1 MPRSH
6 SKTLLCLLGAMFT
19 LAPAAR
25 ADEVGSRVRVPAS
38 TRDVVRV
45 QILGLNDFH
54 GRLSPG
60 LKVEG
65 RPAGGAAVL
74 AAYLREEQAS
84 FSGST
89 FIVHAGDA
97 VGATPP
103 ESALL
108 QDEPT
113 IAFLNALGNAGCQ
126 PGRPRPSCNMV
137 GTVGNHE
144 LDEGYRELLRLVQG
158 GNHAKGPFLSPQYAG
173 AAFPYVSANVL
184 VEATKKPLLAPYV
197 VKKVQGISIA
207 FLGAV
212 LEDARHVITPEGVS
226 GLTFVD
232 EADAINGH
240 VRALQKQGV
249 EVFVVL
255 IHQGGHQKSYDG
267 PTRPDA
273 SVPEAEIRDVVSRL
287 DGAVDVVVSG
297 HAHSFSNALLANAAG
312 KPTLVTQA
320 FASGTAYGDIELVID
335 RKSRD
340 VVMKTASIEAT
351 FADAGPG
358 LTPAGDIAALV
369 AAAQKRVAPLV
380 ERQVGESKLRVV
392 REPNEAGE
400 SALGDLIADAQR
412 AAVSADIG
420 LMNLGGIRSD
430 LEAGPVTWGELFT
443 VQPFA
448 NDIVRMELSGAEL
461 LALLEQQWSDG
472 ESRILQISGMRVTW
486 DPAKKP
492 GQRVV
497 DVRVGDAPLARER
510 TYSVAVNSFLAPGG
524 DNFSVLARG
533 KNRSVGPVD
542 LEALTRYVEA
552 SPRPFTRVTDGRIN
566 KLSRK

>member
-1 MPRSH
+1 MPSRASVAAQF
-6 SKTLLCLLGAMFT
+6 LVCFVAVCA
-19 LAPAAR
+19 LAPAR
-25 ADEVGSRVRVPAS
+25 AEP
-38 TRDVVRV
+38 RDVVRV
-45 QILGLNDFH
+45 QILGINDFH

-65 RPAGGAAVL
+65 RPTGGAAVL
-74 AAYLREEQAS
+74 AAYLRDEQAS
-84 FSGST
+84 FRGTT

-97 VGATPP
+97 VGASPP

-113 IAFLNALGNAGCQ
+113 IAFLNMLGNAGCQ
-126 PGRPRPSCNMV
+126 PGHPRATCNMI

-144 LDEGYRELLRLVQG
+144 LDEGSAELERLIHG
-158 GNHAKGPFLSPQYAG
+158 GNHARGPFLAAHYAG
-173 AAFPYVSANVL
+173 AAFPYVSANVI
-184 VEATKKPLLAPYV
+184 VEATQKPLFVPYV
-197 VKKVQGISIA
+197 VRRAEGIPIA

-212 LEDARHVITPEGVS
+212 LEDARHVITPEGAR
-226 GLTFVD
+226 GLSFVD
-232 EADAINGH
+232 EADAINTH
-240 VRALQKQGV
+240 VRALKAQGI
-249 EVFVVL
+249 ESFVVL
-255 IHQGGHQKSYDG
+255 IHQGGHQKNYEG
-267 PTRPDA
+267 RTRPGD
-273 SVPEAEIRDVVSRL
+273 SVPDADIRDVVARL

-297 HAHSFSNALLANAAG
+297 HAHSFTNSLLPNAAG

-320 FASGTAYGDIELVID
+320 FSSGTAYDDIEIVID

-340 VVMKTASIEAT
+340 VIMKTARIEPT

-358 LTPAGDIAALV
+358 LTPAADVAALV
-369 AAAQKRVAPLV
+369 AEAQARVAPLV
-380 ERQVGESKLRVV
+380 ERQVGDSKLRVV
-392 REPNEAGE
+392 REPNDAGE

-412 AAVSADIG
+412 ASVGADIG
-420 LMNLGGIRSD
+420 IMNLGGIRAD
-430 LEAGPVTWGELFT
+430 LEPGPVTWGELFT

-448 NDIVRMELSGAEL
+448 NEVVRMELSGAEV

-472 ESRILQISGMRVTW
+472 NARILQISGMRVTW
-486 DPAKKP
+486 DPARKP

-497 DVRVGDAPLARER
+497 EVRVGDAPLAKER

-524 DNFSVLARG
+524 DNFSVLAQG
-533 KNRSVGPVD
+533 KNRSVGPLD

-552 SPRPFTRVTDGRIN
+552 SPKPFTRATDGRIS